1 MSQMSLPRNVFKKK
15 SLQPL
20 SRFRAA
26 VFMTIANLPWL
37 KNDDY
42 QSAPLDSFATIYT
55 KNLILACKLSEI
67 SVFQKLILLKPPD
80 DRTMFELE
88 TIEWM
93 FAVGYKFFHLCSIE
107 IKMTLIRRASYKCY
121 GPGRWILKQGHLST
135 NMYLIVKGNVRV
147 TEDVQNPVTK
157 FMEST
162 ERCILK
168 EKKSF
173 GESGV
178 MFNTR
183 RINSVQSIST
193 VELICI
199 SKNDFTDIIK
209 NNLQLKWNANATAIK
224 NFSYFK
230 HLSLLELNRCST
242 VSFIKTFK
250 GNEYVLGKDLGDV
263 NHAHFVLE
271 GEISLIFRLEIRRM
285 INRNKKEVFL
295 LKKTSQ
301 KLNEK
306 KYENVYADICTLSAN
321 SCFNIGE
328 DIEDKEF
335 ITTDINQTRC
345 LCVPHWFM
353 AETEKLKC
361 WEMVKLDL
369 NHIIPTKEKIFLKL
383 WRTKKQH

>member
-1 MSQMSLPRNVFKKK
+1 MSQMSLHHVFTKKG
-15 SLQPL
+15 LQPL

-42 QSAPLDSFATIYT
+42 QFAPIDSFDSIHMQ
-55 KNLILACKLSEI
+55 NLISACKLSEI
-67 SVFQKLILLKPPD
+67 SVFQKLILFKRPN

-93 FAVGYKFFHLCSIE
+93 FAVGFKFFHLCPIE
-107 IKMTLIRRASYKCY
+107 IKMLLIKRASYKCY

-135 NMYLIVKGNVRV
+135 NMYLIVKGNVRI
-147 TEDVQNPVTK
+147 TEDVRNPITK
-157 FMEST
+157 LIEST

-173 GESGV
+173 GESAV

-209 NNLQLKWNANATAIK
+209 NNLQLKWNANAIAIK
-224 NFSYFK
+224 CFSYFK

-250 GNEYVLGKDLGDV
+250 GNEYVLGKGLGDV
-263 NHAHFVLE
+263 DYAHFVLE
-271 GEISLIFRLEIRRM
+271 GEISLILRLEIRQI
-285 INRNKKEVFL
+285 INRYGNVKYI
-295 LKKTSQ
+295 LKKNLQ

-306 KYENVYADICTLSAN
+306 KYKNVYVNTCTLSSD

-335 ITTDINQTRC
+335 ITTDINVTKC

-353 AETEKLKC
+353 GETEKLKC
-361 WEMVKLDL
+361 WELVKLDL
-369 NHIIPTKEKIFLKL
+369 NHIIPSKNKVFLKL
-383 WRTKKQH
+383 YGS